1 MRRIPITSRSIG
13 LLRPYTTP
21 TPYLCSIC
29 KHQAPAFSTSSLRPS
44 LDTTEKIRR
53 KVWGTDEPPGLEDPY
68 GGLSKFAKK
77 PKPTS
82 PPRQMTAAPQ
92 LPPDY
97 VPSSTWDGL
106 ESVGEIYEPEYDF
119 GGFLPAELVTDT
131 DEMTAALH
139 RAMVE
144 IFALKEAGLSLLN
157 IPKAVLGL
165 DPTHDVDI
173 VPSADG
179 TQLRFNKDSS
189 LAEVLQALTRDV
201 SLSSVD
207 ETAEKGAPTE
217 AEEDVAADRSELD
230 PLHPEGNSPLT
241 DETAVK
247 EQPTESEEDVAADR
261 SEADPLADSE
271 AYMPFEE
278 LIASWDPSWLQV
290 SIEDPEIKFAILKR
304 TLQLTGVRVPDS
316 AIRSTRTA
324 QSILSHLV
332 TPPKPRKLIDALEQ
346 KEELLTLP
354 NVSVFAKRVTPIH
367 KEKSIGRWKLIE
379 KELES
384 RDLPV
389 TATAN
394 NEYPEVCS
402 TSATLPE
409 TAGETAFVAEDE
421 ILIVVGVGLWLAL
434 TAKVVELML
443 EFVPEELVGPEMGF
457 ELEMLR

>member
-21 TPYLCSIC
+21 MPNLCSIC
-29 KHQAPAFSTSSLRPS
+29 RHQAPAFSTSSLRPS
-44 LDTTEKIRR
+44 LDTTTEKIRR
-53 KVWGTDEPPGLEDPY
+53 KIWGTDDPPGLEDPY
-68 GGLSKFAKK
+68 DGQSRFEKK
-77 PKPTS
+77 PKPTVV
-82 PPRQMTAAPQ
+82 PRQMTAAPQ
-92 LPPDY
+92 LPADY

-106 ESVGEIYEPEYDF
+106 ESVGDIWEPEYEF
-119 GGFLPAELVTDT
+119 GGFLPAEMVTDT

-144 IFALKEAGLSLLN
+144 IFALKQAGLSLLDL
-157 IPKAVLGL
+157 PKAILGV

-173 VPSADG
+173 VPGADG

-189 LAEVLQALTRDV
+189 LAEVLQALIHDV
-201 SLSSVD
+201 SLSPVD

-230 PLHPEGNSPLT
+230 PLHPDESSTPI

-247 EQPTESEEDVAADR
+247 EWPTESEEDVAADR
-261 SEADPLADSE
+261 SEVDPLKDSE
-271 AYMPFEE
+271 AYMPYDE

-290 SIEDPEIKFAILKR
+290 SVEDPEIKFAILKR

-346 KEELLTLP
+346 KEDLITLP

-367 KEKSIGRWKLIE
+367 REKSIGRWKLIE

-389 TATAN
+389 TGN
-394 NEYPEVCS
+394 
-402 TSATLPE
+402 
-409 TAGETAFVAEDE
+409 
-421 ILIVVGVGLWLAL
+421 W
-434 TAKVVELML
+434 
-443 EFVPEELVGPEMGF
+443 
-457 ELEMLR
+457 